1 MEIYTRFFDL
11 STHFY
16 IFSTQFYNISTQI
29 DDLSTIYP
37 FSKEWFSISG
47 FIIDL
52 LVDIAGEI
60 IEFLIPDRFS
70 KSKFEK
76 HLIRL
81 REEDWFTS
89 LEKDVRY
96 AYIIHQNR
104 KVRRFLSSE
113 QNIKM
118 ITSMDFEREKFI
130 NLVKEEHAKFTG
142 IQYLK

>member
-1 MEIYTRFFDL
+1 MWETRQTAGFFCVILRGKDKIVL
-11 STHFY
+11 SKLF
-16 IFSTQFYNISTQI
+16 
-29 DDLSTIYP
+29 
-37 FSKEWFSISG
+37 KEWISISG

-60 IEFLIPDRFS
+60 IEFLIPEWS
-70 KSKFEK
+70 PKSKFEK

-96 AYIIHQNR
+96 GYIIHHNR
-104 KVRRFLSSE
+104 KVKRFLSSE

-118 ITSMDFEREKFI
+118 ITSMDFERDHFI

-142 IQYLK
+142 VRNRK